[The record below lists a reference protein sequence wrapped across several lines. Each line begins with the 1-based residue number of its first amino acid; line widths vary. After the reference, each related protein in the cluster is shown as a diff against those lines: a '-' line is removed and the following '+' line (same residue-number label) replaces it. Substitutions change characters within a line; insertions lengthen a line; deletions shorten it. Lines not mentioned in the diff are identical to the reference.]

1 MTSARRSAPNAAA
14 PATANP
20 ETAPRRKRRRS
31 MYWSLG
37 VMAEE
42 GISDGLRISMTRP
55 RTGKFPIATIRH
67 EPVPRR
73 YKNVW
78 GGVFGL
84 CAELRCAKWGA
95 ELFAG
100 RNGPLGQSASANE
113 INQCA
118 GGRNCRGDGQA
129 GKRMVAVDQDEHESC
144 HGGERGQRIERNAE
158 GTIHFGPLYTP

>member
-42 GISDGLRISMTRP
+42 GISDGLQISMTRP

-67 EPVPRR
+67 ELVPRR

-84 CAELRCAKWGA
+84 CAGLRCAKWGA

-100 RNGPLGQSASANE
+100 SKGPLGQSASANE

-118 GGRNCRGDGQA
+118 RGGNCRGRGEARQ
-129 GKRMVAVDQDEHESC
+129 RICAVDKDEENPC
-144 HGGERGQRIERNAE
+144 H
-158 GTIHFGPLYTP
+158 